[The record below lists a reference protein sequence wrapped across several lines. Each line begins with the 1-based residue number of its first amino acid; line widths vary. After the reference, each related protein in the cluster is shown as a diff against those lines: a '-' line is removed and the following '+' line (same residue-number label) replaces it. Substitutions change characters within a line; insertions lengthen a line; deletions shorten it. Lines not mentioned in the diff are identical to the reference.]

1 MTAKDKFH
9 EAVKLALEKEQW
21 VITAD
26 PLKFKYGG
34 VKFRIDL
41 SADRLLAADRENEKI
56 AIEIK
61 SFLNDSPLTDFHGA
75 LGQFQNYRSA
85 LRKTDPDR
93 TLYLAVPLGVYRS
106 FFQFQFIQEQ
116 IEEHRLLLIVYDAD
130 NEVIVQWIA

>member
-9 EAVKLALEKEQW
+9 DSVVTALQKEQW
-21 VITAD
+21 VIMAD

-34 VKFRIDL
+34 VKFRVDLAADRLL
-41 SADRLLAADRENEKI
+41 SADREKDKI
-56 AIEIK
+56 AIEVK
-61 SFLNDSPLTDFHGA
+61 SFLNDSPLTDFHCA

-106 FFQFQFIQEQ
+106 FFQFQFVQEA
-116 IEEHRLLLIVYDAD
+116 IEEHGLLLAVYDSD
-130 NEVIVQWIA
+130 NEVIVQWIR

>member
-9 EAVKLALEKEQW
+9 DAVRLALEKEQW

-41 SADRLLAADRENEKI
+41 SADRLLAAERQDEKI

-61 SFLNDSPLTDFHGA
+61 SFLNDSPLTDFHAA

-85 LRKTDPDR
+85 LRKTDPER
-93 TLYLAVPLGVYRS
+93 VLYLAVPIGAYRS
-106 FFQFQFIQEQ
+106 FFQFQFVQEA
-116 IEEHRLLLIVYDAD
+116 IEEHQLFLIVYDSD
-130 NEVIVQWIA
+130 REVIVQWTR